1 MGSGLPCT
9 SACYA
14 RRAPRAHT
22 DVTLHLRLY
31 FEPETWNCRCP
42 CAHVTQN
49 RLMSCQ
55 RAQMYCYVYL
65 VYWTFTNPDLVPQVS
80 LEITRE
86 GIKMVLGEIVQ
97 ENL

>member
-1 MGSGLPCT
+1 
-9 SACYA
+9 
-14 RRAPRAHT
+14 
-22 DVTLHLRLY
+22 
-31 FEPETWNCRCP
+31 
-42 CAHVTQN
+42 
-49 RLMSCQ
+49 
-55 RAQMYCYVYL
+55 MYCYVYL